1 MVGRGE
7 EIGKILMFMV
17 GCVFFFVEHRCE
29 RIFVVV
35 FCNVVILRVL
45 FDWFYWWCHL
55 CLLCRWHGS
64 GHYIVEVRGMESV
77 FWLDLRRIS
86 YVQMHFT

>member
-1 MVGRGE
+1 V
-7 EIGKILMFMV
+7 
-17 GCVFFFVEHRCE
+17 FVE
-29 RIFVVV
+29 
-35 FCNVVILRVL
+35 
-45 FDWFYWWCHL
+45 W
-55 CLLCRWHGS
+55 WHGS